1 MVDSSQNFGA
11 LRPPS
16 QLAKRQSDYQRLW
29 ASHQRIF
36 TRLDVLQE
44 RVGHTFAD
52 LALLYE
58 ALTHRSALMEL
69 SSASLQGSNLAAAK
83 VVGAQSGAYPSPPHS
98 LDLPW
103 NERLEF
109 LGDAVLSLA
118 VSQRLMR
125 RSEDLAEGDLSR
137 IRAALVNEESL
148 AEVARSLELGKF
160 LVMGKGAV
168 QSGGRNRDSLLADGL
183 EALIGAV
190 FVDAGFTAADLVV
203 GRLLKTD
210 LTGDLTSLVQTDFK
224 TMLQELT
231 QEKLKL
237 TPTYLVVAEAGPD
250 HAKLFTVQVMISG
263 RSLGQGQGASKKRA
277 SQEAARHAIEQFK
290 ARASGEPGDQP

>member
-1 MVDSSQNFGA
+1 
-11 LRPPS
+11 
-16 QLAKRQSDYQRLW
+16 
-29 ASHQRIF
+29 
-36 TRLDVLQE
+36 
-44 RVGHTFAD
+44 
-52 LALLYE
+52 
-58 ALTHRSALMEL
+58 
-69 SSASLQGSNLAAAK
+69 
-83 VVGAQSGAYPSPPHS
+83 
-98 LDLPW
+98 
-103 NERLEF
+103 
-109 LGDAVLSLA
+109 
-118 VSQRLMR
+118 MR

-231 QEKLKL
+231 QERLKL
-237 TPTYLVVAEAGPD
+237 TPTYLVVAETGPD
-250 HAKLFTVQVMISG
+250 HAKLFTVQVVISG

-290 ARASGEPGDQP
+290 ARPLGESGDQP